1 AESRRAVLGKRAPL
15 PWPAHPFFLKRHRKM
30 EVRYSAAAHRAL
42 GELWNRLMLGSGT
55 GDSWIEFYDGAM
67 PPSPD
72 DKHTAA
78 LLARLYIKPHTL
90 RVESENALRSGEAR
104 WARIVGTDGRALVD
118 FDVTTKGGGGL
129 IEFNT
134 L

>member
-1 AESRRAVLGKRAPL
+1 
-15 PWPAHPFFLKRHRKM
+15 M
-30 EVRYSAAAHRAL
+30 DVRYSAAAHRAL
-42 GELWNRLMLGSGT
+42 GEVWSGLMLGSGT
-55 GDSWIEFYDGAM
+55 GDSWLEFYDGAM

-72 DKHTAA
+72 DKMSTQH

-90 RVESENALRSGEAR
+90 RVESDNALRSGEAR

-134 L
+134 LGFRK